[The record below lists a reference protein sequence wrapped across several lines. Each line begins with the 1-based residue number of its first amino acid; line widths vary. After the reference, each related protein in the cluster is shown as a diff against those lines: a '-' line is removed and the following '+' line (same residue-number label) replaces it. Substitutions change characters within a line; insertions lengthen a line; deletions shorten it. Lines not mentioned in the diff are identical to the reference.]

1 MDQDVVWTLVG
12 FGFLAVAII
21 GVKILVHLKANKMEA
36 ERQAQSKQ
44 KANEDQA

>member
-21 GVKILVHLKANKMEA
+21 GIKIFVHLKASKMEA
-36 ERQAQSKQ
+36 QRKAEQA
-44 KANEDQA
+44 ED